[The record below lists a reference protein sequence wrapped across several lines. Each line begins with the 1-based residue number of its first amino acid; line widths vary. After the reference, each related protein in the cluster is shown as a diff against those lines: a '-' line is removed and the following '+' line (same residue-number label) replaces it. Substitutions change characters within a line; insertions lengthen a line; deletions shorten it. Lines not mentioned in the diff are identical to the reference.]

1 MVGDNVFYIIG
12 AGISGLTLA
21 LELAKKGKKVR
32 IFESLGFVGGL
43 ARTERIDGFS
53 FDCGPHLFH
62 TSNKSIQEYWQD
74 ILADEV
80 ETPELYGANYV
91 NNKLYE
97 YPVSLES
104 LKEQLTPEEYIQVQK
119 EVGQSTSSNLAKS
132 VNYSEYVEGLAG
144 KYLSK
149 LFFQKYPEKLWGIA
163 TKDLSAKFAPRR
175 IEIRQ
180 KREPFHSGKGKWAGV
195 LKNGCGVLAEKIESK
210 LKKLG
215 VLIEYNKKL
224 TDIDLSTDD
233 IFSNIS
239 KMTFNHKESI
249 RISENDTVI
258 STVPMTI
265 LADMLG
271 IKNKL
276 WYRNVKI
283 VSLVLSEKITL
294 PGGYDWLYF
303 DDDKYVFH
311 RVTLQD
317 GFGSKSVPTGQSI
330 LTCEIAY
337 DDKASVGGKDKS
349 SESLLIDTC
358 IQQLNSASIINN
370 IEIVKK
376 HVIDAG
382 PLYPGINVGY
392 ESELGRVRGKLD
404 NVNNLYVHGS
414 LAEYEYSD
422 LQVITAKSLDLADL
436 LNSNNLNT
444 ENLVKKNRIY
454 PSKSFELCGRKVGG
468 SEECYIIAEI
478 GLNHNG
484 SVDLCK
490 KMIDEAIL
498 SGVQAVKLQSYKK
511 GRVSSKVRGARYYEE
526 LVDSQES
533 ISDLLDKVS
542 LNKSETQEVF
552 QYARDKGITIFS
564 TPFDVESLTMLEEL
578 NCEAYKISSMDLVNI
593 PLIKRVAQTK
603 KPIIIS
609 TGMSEL
615 SDIQSAL
622 DAVLSEG
629 NTNVILL
636 HCVSIYP
643 CTAENANIKM
653 IGRLKSTFYC
663 IVGDSV
669 HTTGINITM
678 SAVALGAKVIE
689 KHYTFDKNMD
699 GPDHNF
705 SLTPSELSDLVQSS
719 RRVELSLLDHGYG
732 ILPSEIKTVQDLR
745 RSIFFRVDMNK
756 GEIITQDNIEIKSP
770 GVGIHPKFLPLIIG
784 RKVSSDIGSDHPVQ
798 WDLIEY

>member
-1 MVGDNVFYIIG
+1 MVNDGIFHIIG

-21 LELAKKGKKVR
+21 LELVKKGKKIR
-32 IFESLGFVGGL
+32 IYESLNYVGGL

-62 TSNKSIQEYWQD
+62 TANKSIQEYWEG
-74 ILADEV
+74 ILLDEI

-104 LKEQLTPEEYIQVQK
+104 LKEQLTKEEYIQVQK
-119 EVGQSTSSNLAKS
+119 EVGKNTNTSLAES
-132 VNYSEYVEGLAG
+132 SNYSEYVEGLAG
-144 KYLSK
+144 KYLSE
-149 LFFQKYPEKLWGIA
+149 LFFKKYPEKLWGIA

-175 IEIRQ
+175 IEIR
-180 KREPFHSGKGKWAGV
+180 KRKRPFHSGKGKWAGV
-195 LKNGCGVLAEKIESK
+195 LKNGCGVLAEEIERK
-210 LKKLG
+210 LQEKG

-224 TDIDLSTDD
+224 TDVDLSTVSA
-233 IFSNIS
+233 FSSIS
-239 KMTFNHKESI
+239 KIILNHEESI
-249 RISENDTVI
+249 EISENDTVI
-258 STVPMTI
+258 STVPMTR

-283 VSLVLSEKITL
+283 VALVLSEKITL

-303 DDDKYVFH
+303 DDDQYIFH

-317 GFGSKSVPTGQSI
+317 SFGSKSVPKGCSI

-337 DDKASVGGKDKS
+337 DDKTSKDKAVYD
-349 SESLLIDTC
+349 SETLINTC
-358 IQQLNSASIINN
+358 VQQLISTSIVNKN
-370 IEIVKK
+370 VEIIKK
-376 HVIDAG
+376 HLIDAG

-404 NVNNLYVHGS
+404 NINNLYIHGS

-422 LQVITAKSLDLADL
+422 LQVITAKSLDLAVL
-436 LNSNNLNT
+436 LSEDNSLHT
-444 ENLVKKNRIY
+444 ENLVKKSRIY
-454 PSKSFELCGRKVGG
+454 PSKSFNLCGKKIGG
-468 SEECYIIAEI
+468 HEQCYVIAEI

-484 SVDLCK
+484 SVDLSK
-490 KMIDEAIL
+490 KMIDKAIS

-511 GRVSSKVRGARYYEE
+511 GRLSSKVRGARYYEE

-533 ISDLLDKVS
+533 TSNFLDKVS
-542 LNKSETQEVF
+542 LNKDETREVF

-564 TPFDVESLTMLEEL
+564 TPFDIESLAMLEEL

-593 PLIKRVAQTK
+593 PLIKKVAQTK

-615 SDIQSAL
+615 SDIQSAI
-622 DAVLSEG
+622 DAVLSE
-629 NTNVILL
+629 NNPNVVLL

-643 CTAENANIKM
+643 CPAENANIEM
-653 IGRLKSTFYC
+653 INRLKSTFDC
-663 IVGDSV
+663 IVGYSD
-669 HTTGINITM
+669 HTTGIDI
-678 SAVALGAKVIE
+678 SIAAVAIGAKIIE

-705 SLTPSELSDLVQSS
+705 SLVPSELSSLVKSI
-719 RRVELSLLDHGYG
+719 RRIELSLLDHGYG
-732 ILPSEIKTVQDLR
+732 VLPSEIKTVQDLR
-745 RSIFFRVDMNK
+745 RSIFFRVDMK
-756 GEIITQDNIEIKSP
+756 EGEIITQNSIEIKSP
-770 GVGIHPKFLPLIIG
+770 GVGIHPKFLPLIVG
-784 RKVSSDIGSDHPVQ
+784 RKVACSVESDYPVQ
-798 WDLIEY
+798 WDLIK